1 MYVEPV
7 LVSSFLHLLP
17 LHSWSQQLYSPV
29 SAAVEFARISWL
41 YLSSCFILGRRKTKG
56 TDKHRCISSYISVSS
71 PLVLIFFYS
80 YFATDSPF
88 AFRAMLQL
96 PLLLQQRPAY
106 MSRLIDFN
114 FTQVLPNFCL
124 VQLIPGFL
132 SVSTLKLGCDCYR
145 QYVHLCF
152 VSVCPRISHIFML
165 QVNPHASQ
173 SFFDII
179 NCSTAS
185 IVFNKDSSGVVSS
198 RYFNKSL
205 FDDLCLLSEWIL
217 SHL

>member
-29 SAAVEFARISWL
+29 SAAVELARISWP

-71 PLVLIFFYS
+71 LLLLIFFIP
-80 YFATDSPF
+80 T
-88 AFRAMLQL
+88 LQL
-96 PLLLQQRPAY
+96 THLSLSELCCNFPFCSSKDLLTWVVLLISTTHERLQVPFI
-106 MSRLIDFN
+106 L
-114 FTQVLPNFCL
+114 
-124 VQLIPGFL
+124 GFL
-132 SVSTLKLGCDCYR
+132 SVSILKLGCDYCR

-152 VSVCPRISHIFML
+152 VSVCPCISRIFML
-165 QVNPHASQ
+165 QVNLHASQ
-173 SFFDII
+173 SFFDTI

-185 IVFNKDSSGVVSS
+185 IVYDKDNSGVVSS

-205 FDDLCLLSEWIL
+205 FDDLCLLSVQTL
-217 SHL
+217 SCL